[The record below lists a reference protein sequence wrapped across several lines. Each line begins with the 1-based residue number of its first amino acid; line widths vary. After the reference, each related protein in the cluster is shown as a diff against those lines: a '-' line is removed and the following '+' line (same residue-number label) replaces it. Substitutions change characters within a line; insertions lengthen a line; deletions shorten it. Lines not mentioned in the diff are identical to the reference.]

1 MSSSKRQ
8 RLDLGGEAGPALK
21 KQQFV
26 AGSAAAASA
35 SSSGVN
41 PMTGRP
47 FSDNYWK
54 IFETRKTLPVYA
66 QRKEF
71 SDMLASTQ
79 CMILVGETG
88 SGSVDADAASAGAW
102 PGGEGSGDGVGHGRA
117 QRSQWSV
124 ECAATRARLQ
134 PAYALCAGLR
144 AAHSTVAAPQASLSS
159 PPPHR

>member
-26 AGSAAAASA
+26 GGSASAAAAS

-88 SGSVDADAASAGAW
+88 SGSVDDAAACTAAW
-102 PGGEGSGDGVGHGRA
+102 RER
-117 QRSQWSV
+117 RK
-124 ECAATRARLQ
+124 R
-134 PAYALCAGLR
+134 
-144 AAHSTVAAPQASLSS
+144 
-159 PPPHR
+159 